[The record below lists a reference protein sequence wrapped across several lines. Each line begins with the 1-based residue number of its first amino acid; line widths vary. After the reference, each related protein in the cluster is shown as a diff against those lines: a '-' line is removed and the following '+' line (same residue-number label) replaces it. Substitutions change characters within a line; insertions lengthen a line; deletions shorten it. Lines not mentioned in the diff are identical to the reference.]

1 MPFQGSIAHCGRS
14 VRSLDEVLANT
25 YAVDSPSWMMNRSN
39 VWNYWII
46 CPGIFWV
53 PIRAADALLVYR
65 REPISESGIQ
75 REIDRQA
82 GQPY

>member
-1 MPFQGSIAHCGRS
+1 
-14 VRSLDEVLANT
+14 
-25 YAVDSPSWMMNRSN
+25 MMNRSN

-82 GQPY
+82 GQPH